1 MLIFLERN
9 ISLSSPA
16 LTLEKSRLQK
26 NIDLSS
32 QLYFSLSDQLEIAK
46 IDETDNTSSIFLL
59 DEPKMSHKKAGTDFS
74 RGIFIVFIGS
84 FFFCLIV
91 DLF

>member
-1 MLIFLERN
+1 MKVSNVTKRKLKSKTIIKFLNPSNTKVSFAE
-9 ISLSSPA
+9 I
-16 LTLEKSRLQK
+16 LTDKGH
-26 NIDLSS
+26 D
-32 QLYFSLSDQLEIAK
+32 A
-46 IDETDNTSSIFLL
+46 FLL

-91 DLF
+91 DLFLQRNRLFI